1 MGGQVRME
9 KFISKHGFKLIL
21 LLIVV
26 VAGVALLSAKIAGGG
41 KTAEFALKEEAP
53 DFELEHVDGSTVS
66 LSGTNGKVRLVY
78 FYFSHCPDV
87 CPPSTQILAEVQNLL
102 KESGDFGERA
112 QLMSITF
119 DPERDTRERL
129 LEFSGYYNA
138 DHNGWYFLRG
148 EKQYTHD
155 LAYDYGVMIQEKEDG
170 TFAHSNIF
178 FLIDKDGY
186 IRKYYPVDPLD
197 TMPED
202 IVKDMKALM

>member
-1 MGGQVRME
+1 
-9 KFISKHGFKLIL
+9 
-21 LLIVV
+21 
-26 VAGVALLSAKIAGGG
+26 
-41 KTAEFALKEEAP
+41 
-53 DFELEHVDGSTVS
+53 
-66 LSGTNGKVRLVY
+66 
-78 FYFSHCPDV
+78 
-87 CPPSTQILAEVQNLL
+87 
-102 KESGDFGERA
+102 
-112 QLMSITF
+112 MSITF

-186 IRKYYPVDPLD
+186 RFANITLSILSIRCRR
-197 TMPED
+197 
-202 IVKDMKALM
+202 ISSRI